1 MVIDD
6 GDAEMQLDIGPLQ
19 LRTGL
24 EEGRAFR
31 KGRGDEALA
40 MPLPGQQLAQEAQAA
55 DRAQAEVV
63 GVAGGPSLREIE
75 VILQVLAHARQ
86 GVMQGDAVRQDVL
99 GPARRTIA
107 AIAASRR
114 PRRR

>member
-75 VILQVLAHARQ
+75 VILQVLAYARQ
-86 GVMQGDAVRQDVL
+86 GAVQGDAVRQDVL
-99 GPARRTIA
+99 GPAHA
-107 AIAASRR
+107 DNCSNCGDQR